1 MFGPM
6 RCSHV
11 LCRFLDI
18 SITLHWLNASSF
30 LLGPSPSGLLESTD
44 YGSTIIA
51 KAVQGFFGGTIVDG
65 NYTVTSSSPSVSS
78 SPLHYCQPA

>member
-1 MFGPM
+1 MDGPM

-18 SITLHWLNASSF
+18 SITLHWLNGYSF
-30 LLGPSPSGLLESTD
+30 LSGPSPAGLLESTD

-51 KAVQGFFGGTIVDG
+51 KAVQCSLGA
-65 NYTVTSSSPSVSS
+65 
-78 SPLHYCQPA
+78 PLLMEIIQSLPLLLQ